1 MSEHYF
7 SARPASPA
15 ETRTIDVVLRGR
27 PVRVRTAPGVFS
39 GDRLDPGTRV
49 LLDAVPD
56 PAPTGTLVDLGCGW
70 GPITLALADA
80 APDARVVAVDVN
92 ERARDLT
99 ARNATALGHGNV
111 VVAGPDDAADLVADG
126 IDELWS
132 NPPIRIGK
140 QALHELLR
148 TWLGR
153 LAPGGRALLV
163 VSKNLGGDSL
173 HRWIESELALPTSRL
188 ASAKGFRVLDV
199 RRPSSA

>member
-199 RRPSSA
+199 RRPSPA

>member
-1 MSEHYF
+1 MNEHYF

-15 ETRTIDVVLRGR
+15 ETRVIDVVLRGR

-49 LLDAVPD
+49 LLDAAPEPV
-56 PAPTGTLVDLGCGW
+56 PTGTLVDLGCGW

-99 ARNATALGHGNV
+99 ARNATALGYGNV
-111 VVAGPDDAADLVADG
+111 VVADPEDAADLVADG

-199 RRPSSA
+199 RRPSA